1 MNQSRVDKNDDLKFL
16 ERGIAL
22 EEFSDMR
29 EKRKYEMEF
38 RILQRMT
45 QHKGHVKNLYNSP
58 KMEFK
63 KQNRY
68 NEVLP
73 CKYKSQYYEI

>member
-1 MNQSRVDKNDDLKFL
+1 MDKNEDLKFL
-16 ERGIAL
+16 ERGIAI
-22 EEFSDMR
+22 EEFTDMK
-29 EKRKYEMEF
+29 EHRKMEMEF
-38 RILQRMT
+38 RVLQRMT

-58 KMEFK
+58 QMEFK

-73 CKYKSQYYEI
+73 CNYNERSDYEYSCT